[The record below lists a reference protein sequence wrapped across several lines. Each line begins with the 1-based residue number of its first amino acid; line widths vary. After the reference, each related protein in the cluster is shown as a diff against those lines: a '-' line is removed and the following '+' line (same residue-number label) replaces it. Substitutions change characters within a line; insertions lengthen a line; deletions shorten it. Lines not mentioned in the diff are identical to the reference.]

1 MRDYLEELLDLL
13 TQEDEEAAEGWGA
26 QAASLLLDKPLEAGA
41 PADEVGEESGSGESR
56 KRPWM
61 ERGPMA
67 KNALEFE
74 KAEID
79 LELDAALDQKT
90 AVPDFPKET
99 DEVFTS
105 GGGRSV
111 TRESGPAQAGAV
123 LLEQVRSRK
132 RPALLQQAQ
141 ELERQASQAQ
151 ALAQNR
157 QSRSLAPAL
166 TRPSRGQASF
176 SSQTGEGSGG
186 RQNSGGAA
194 WTGGEEQARLIDRA
208 FQRDSRRYDRGF
220 SLY

>member
-41 PADEVGEESGSGESR
+41 PADAVGEESGSGESR

-99 DEVFTS
+99 EI
-105 GGGRSV
+105 GRAHV
-111 TRESGPAQAGAV
+111 
-123 LLEQVRSRK
+123 
-132 RPALLQQAQ
+132 
-141 ELERQASQAQ
+141 
-151 ALAQNR
+151 
-157 QSRSLAPAL
+157 
-166 TRPSRGQASF
+166 
-176 SSQTGEGSGG
+176 
-186 RQNSGGAA
+186 
-194 WTGGEEQARLIDRA
+194 
-208 FQRDSRRYDRGF
+208 
-220 SLY
+220 

>member
-41 PADEVGEESGSGESR
+41 PADAVGEESGSGESR

-79 LELDAALDQKT
+79 LELDAALDQKA

-99 DEVFTS
+99 DGVFTY

-132 RPALLQQAQ
+132 RPVLLQ
-141 ELERQASQAQ
+141 QAQ